1 MKRNISNTHTAQ
13 IKIEIPKYTRND
25 IRSLYFSKL
34 GASWWKLKRK
44 IFLLFLLWYF
54 SVHCNMLWSG
64 AKISCKNCDENNLSN
79 LGYSDCWKTFTFSE
93 VTFALIY
100 GLELIGCEII
110 FNQIFQPI
118 WSLFLMHQI
127 LQSISDQA
135 FSLVKHRSLRN
146 SIVEFGI

>member
-1 MKRNISNTHTAQ
+1 
-13 IKIEIPKYTRND
+13 
-25 IRSLYFSKL
+25 
-34 GASWWKLKRK
+34 
-44 IFLLFLLWYF
+44 
-54 SVHCNMLWSG
+54 MLWSG

-118 WSLFLMHQI
+118 WSVFLMHKI
-127 LQSISDQA
+127 LQSISDQV
-135 FSLVKHRSLRN
+135 FSLVKHRSVRN

>member
-1 MKRNISNTHTAQ
+1 METKSERFISAFVF
-13 IKIEIPKYTRND
+13 PC
-25 IRSLYFSKL
+25 SLQYVVNGDLVLKL
-34 GASWWKLKRK
+34 
-44 IFLLFLLWYF
+44 
-54 SVHCNMLWSG
+54 C
-64 AKISCKNCDENNLSN
+64 CKNSDENNLSN
-79 LGYSDCWKTFTFSE
+79 LDYSDCWKPFTFSE

-110 FNQIFQPI
+110 FNQIFQPN

-135 FSLVKHRSLRN
+135 FSPVKHRSVRN